1 MNKNTVILK
10 NSQSNNDHTDL
21 DAAFI
26 SSFLSTNTNW
36 LDVGSGS
43 GLIINRLFQKAKQIT
58 CIEPVRKYAEQIVKI
73 ENVKIFNSTIEHF
86 NTVQKFDLVTA
97 FGTMQY
103 FSYDEALNV
112 YKKIRTILNCNKSTC
127 CDRFFYSAGGG
138 RLIVKNQFG
147 LKSRVVVN
155 RFSEELQRHYVSE
168 YRTLDEEIS
177 LLKSVGFS
185 EFEVVDIYEPYMN
198 RFDYTHYYA
207 IVATI

>member
-1 MNKNTVILK
+1 M
-10 NSQSNNDHTDL
+10 Q
-21 DAAFI
+21 
-26 SSFLSTNTNW
+26 
-36 LDVGSGS
+36 
-43 GLIINRLFQKAKQIT
+43 QKYLLR
-58 CIEPVRKYAEQIVKI
+58 P
-73 ENVKIFNSTIEHF
+73 
-86 NTVQKFDLVTA
+86 
-97 FGTMQY
+97 
-103 FSYDEALNV
+103 
-112 YKKIRTILNCNKSTC
+112 
-127 CDRFFYSAGGG
+127 FFYSAGGG